1 MTNLHFRGWGFLES
15 GNIDDR
21 AASLLA
27 IRVFEHFPDSSLG
40 GDEQRRDVKTDHRID
55 IKALQ
60 ARNVASQPR
69 SIGQIA
75 NYRWLLCGRDFRLAG
90 R

>member
-1 MTNLHFRGWGFLES
+1 
-15 GNIDDR
+15 
-21 AASLLA
+21 
-27 IRVFEHFPDSSLG
+27 
-40 GDEQRRDVKTDHRID
+40 
-55 IKALQ
+55 
-60 ARNVASQPR
+60 VASQPR